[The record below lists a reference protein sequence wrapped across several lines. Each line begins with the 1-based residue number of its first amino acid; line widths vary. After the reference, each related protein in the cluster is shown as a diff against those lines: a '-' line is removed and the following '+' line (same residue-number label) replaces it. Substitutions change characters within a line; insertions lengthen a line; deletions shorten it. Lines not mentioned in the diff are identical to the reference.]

1 MMTGST
7 DGKIMVRRWLV
18 TFKPFRIFVVGIG
31 FFSLCFLMTSLGGQ
45 FSAKRLGDSPFTI
58 RTEVLGGVE
67 SRGVLRKIS
76 DMLEVILK
84 RMDSLAKLDNA
95 TAADTRR
102 LDELSSSINKFQPAS
117 LMDMIQ
123 TIAQNVSNIAV
134 RVEQILQTSIMQGKG
149 RDGTSSQCEVP
160 KDPRYPE
167 CPGKVDWMR
176 ARWTSDPC
184 YAFYGVDGSD
194 CSFLVYLSEVEW
206 FCPPLAWRNH
216 SSQPNLQNVH
226 HIQQPKG
233 TKRTAA
239 FRTDLSMLLDQIGA
253 GKESLSFMK
262 RRIRRLA
269 PQWATAAYRLDAK
282 LQHRW
287 RDQKKIL
294 IHVGF
299 LTEESGDVFSPKVL
313 KGGPLGEMVQ
323 WADILTT
330 LHVLGHNLK
339 ISMSVKEL
347 QSFLGVPPGRGSCPL
362 TGPLPFDLIY
372 TDYHGLQQM
381 KQHMGL
387 SLKRHKC
394 HIRVIDTF
402 GTEPAYNHEE
412 YATLHGYR
420 TNWGYWN
427 LNARQYMTMFPH
439 TPDNSFMGFVS
450 EELND
455 TEKRSIQQS
464 KVNSM
469 AVVYGKEASM
479 WKGKE
484 GFLQILHKYME
495 VHGTVYY
502 ETQRPPEVPAFVKN
516 HGLLPQHE
524 LQQLLRKAKLFI
536 GFGFPYEGPAPLEAI
551 ANGCVFLQPK
561 FKPPHSSLN
570 HEFFKGKPTS
580 REVSSQ
586 HPYAEQY
593 IGRPHVMT
601 VDYNNSV
608 EFEAA
613 IREIMR
619 TKVVPYLP
627 YEYTCEGM
635 LERVH
640 AYIQQQDF
648 CAPEPPFVA
657 ANVSKQGSAGTG
669 GLTRPLFTPLPNSTA
684 LGWAPDATYAPSAWP
699 PLSSLRLLVS
709 QEGESCVGACRSHGF
724 ICEPAHFRF
733 INNKEALRRLEVQC
747 EVLDSEMNH
756 ILPAFSVLRRECGLQ
771 REPLLFSCAGQSP
784 KYRRLCPCRDFRRG
798 QVALCRD
805 CL

>member
-1 MMTGST
+1 MFWKMLSVSS
-7 DGKIMVRRWLV
+7 DGKTMLSRRWLV

-45 FSAKRLGDSPFTI
+45 FSAKRLEDSPFTI
-58 RTEVLGGVE
+58 HTEVLGGVE
-67 SRGVLRKIS
+67 SRVLRKIS
-76 DMLEVILK
+76 VMLEVILK
-84 RMDSLAKLDNA
+84 RMHSLAKLDNA
-95 TAADTRR
+95 TIADMRR
-102 LDELSSSINKFQPAS
+102 LDELSSAINKLQPAN
-117 LMDMIQ
+117 LMEMIQ
-123 TIAQNVSNIAV
+123 AIAQNVSNMAI
-134 RVEQILQTSIMQGKG
+134 RVEQILQNSIMQGKV
-149 RDGTSSQCEVP
+149 RDGTSTQCDIP

-194 CSFLVYLSEVEW
+194 CSFLIYLSEVEW
-206 FCPPLAWRNH
+206 FCPPVAWRDH
-216 SSQPNLQNVH
+216 SNQPTQHVD
-226 HIQQPKG
+226 QAKEPK
-233 TKRTAA
+233 RPAA
-239 FRTDLSMLLDQIGA
+239 FRTDLSVLLNQIGT

-262 RRIRRLA
+262 KRIRQLA
-269 PQWATAAYRLDAK
+269 QQWATAAQRLDST
-282 LQHRW
+282 LEHRW

-299 LTEESGDVFSPKVL
+299 LTEEAGDVFSPKVL

-323 WADILTT
+323 WADILTA

-347 QSFLGVPPGRGSCPL
+347 QNFLGVPPGRGSCPI
-362 TGPLPFDLIY
+362 TAPLPFDLIY
-372 TDYHGLQQM
+372 TDYHGLRQM

-387 SLKRHKC
+387 SLKKHKC

-420 TNWGYWN
+420 TDWGYWN
-427 LNARQYMTMFPH
+427 LNTRQYMTMFPH
-439 TPDNSFMGFVS
+439 TPDNSFMGFVL

-455 TEKRSIQQS
+455 TAKRSIQQN
-464 KVNSM
+464 KVNNM
-469 AVVYGKEASM
+469 AVVYGKETSM

-484 GFLQILHKYME
+484 GFLQILNKYME

-516 HGLLPQHE
+516 HGVLPQQE

-561 FKPPHSSLN
+561 FNPPHSSLN
-570 HEFFKGKPTS
+570 HNFFKGKPTS

-586 HPYAEQY
+586 NPYAEQY
-593 IGRPHVMT
+593 IGSPHVMT
-601 VDYNNSV
+601 VDYNNAV

-613 IREIMR
+613 IKKIIR
-619 TKVVPYLP
+619 TKVEPYLP
-627 YEYTCEGM
+627 HEYTCEGM

-640 AYIQQQDF
+640 AYIQHQDF
-648 CAPEPPFVA
+648 CAPQPFFIP
-657 ANVSKQGSAGTG
+657 ANLTRRGSASSSPE
-669 GLTRPLFTPLPNSTA
+669 PLSVLLPNSTA
-684 LGWAPDATYAPSAWP
+684 NISVPPAWP
-699 PLSSLRLLVS
+699 PLSALRVLVS
-709 QEGESCVGACRSHGF
+709 QEGESCVDACRTHNL
-724 ICEPAHFRF
+724 ICEPAHFAF
-733 INNKEALRRLEVQC
+733 INNKEALLRLDVQC
-747 EVLDSEMNH
+747 EVLDYEMNH
-756 ILPAFSVLRRECGLQ
+756 VLPAFSVLRRECGLQ

-798 QVALCRD
+798 QVALCGG